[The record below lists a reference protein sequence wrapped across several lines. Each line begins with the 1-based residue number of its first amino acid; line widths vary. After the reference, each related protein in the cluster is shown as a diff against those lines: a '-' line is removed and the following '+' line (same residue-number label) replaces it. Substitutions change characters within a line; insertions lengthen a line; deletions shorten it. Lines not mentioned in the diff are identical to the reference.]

1 MAKTSIAKGACH
13 FDVAGSTIKCH
24 FSVLIR
30 PSGTV
35 IEFLIENDQVQKI
48 NEAFIETQTPVIID
62 TLFTHNEVS
71 SMIVILSQHLSVT
84 VLQGNPLGKK

>member
-48 NEAFIETQTPVIID
+48 NEAFIENTNTCNYRYIVRTQ
-62 TLFTHNEVS
+62 
-71 SMIVILSQHLSVT
+71 
-84 VLQGNPLGKK
+84 